1 MGLLNA
7 IVFPFK
13 KVQYLVE
20 AMFQT
25 SCAEI
30 KFLKIITG
38 FSFNSSYCKFFLYTI
53 KKQTKTHIFG
63 YMAYSFIRT
72 FVIKNIDFNLQIFV

>member
-1 MGLLNA
+1 MLEKNILNFYRRITRRDMHMGLLNA

-20 AMFQT
+20 AVFQT

-38 FSFNSSYCKFFLYTI
+38 FSFNSSYRKFFLYTI
-53 KKQTKTHIFG
+53 KK
-63 YMAYSFIRT
+63 
-72 FVIKNIDFNLQIFV
+72 